1 MSKYA
6 KFLLI
11 LVMFFVVCN
20 HSFADVVKP
29 NTISKFYDDKK
40 NIYEIEGQTNNVLNT
55 ITSKMTKEDEVELRK
70 MVVNFFAG
78 EKDLLNDMIAL
89 VGKYSKSPDYLLNY
103 VLFEKSVTPVARYQ
117 IINGELN
124 PIADIDQMLIS
135 YYKEEDL
142 TKAYYI
148 WDKIK
153 QIWPIEDLQH
163 ISYFHLSKNKEEDA
177 KIAISIL
184 DPETNTWTLD
194 IDEDLFFYY
203 DDLKYNI
210 QIGLAFYHA
219 LNMDNV
225 INVGV
230 NNKNTYTLRGLQYAE
245 DSAINKFY
253 KRFWKGRKTEYDVE
267 QSSKYVDHFF
277 NTKASRTCYDDFAI
291 SFLQYALKGKRSTS
305 KTVLSDKLMFFDNL
319 SEYTALA
326 HWIKARDY

>member
-163 ISYFHLSKNKEEDA
+163 IYGNPKTQVQN
-177 KIAISIL
+177 
-184 DPETNTWTLD
+184 
-194 IDEDLFFYY
+194 
-203 DDLKYNI
+203 
-210 QIGLAFYHA
+210 
-219 LNMDNV
+219 
-225 INVGV
+225 
-230 NNKNTYTLRGLQYAE
+230 NNKKKSIITQ
-245 DSAINKFY
+245 
-253 KRFWKGRKTEYDVE
+253 
-267 QSSKYVDHFF
+267 
-277 NTKASRTCYDDFAI
+277 
-291 SFLQYALKGKRSTS
+291 LK
-305 KTVLSDKLMFFDNL
+305 
-319 SEYTALA
+319 
-326 HWIKARDY
+326 H

>member
-1 MSKYA
+1 MP
-6 KFLLI
+6 
-11 LVMFFVVCN
+11 
-20 HSFADVVKP
+20 KP
-29 NTISKFYDDKK
+29 NVDSIIVEFKRKK
-40 NIYEIEGQTNNVLNT
+40 
-55 ITSKMTKEDEVELRK
+55 SS
-70 MVVNFFAG
+70 F
-78 EKDLLNDMIAL
+78 
-89 VGKYSKSPDYLLNY
+89 
-103 VLFEKSVTPVARYQ
+103 SV
-117 IINGELN
+117 
-124 PIADIDQMLIS
+124 
-135 YYKEEDL
+135 
-142 TKAYYI
+142 
-148 WDKIK
+148 
-153 QIWPIEDLQH
+153 
-163 ISYFHLSKNKEEDA
+163 
-177 KIAISIL
+177 
-184 DPETNTWTLD
+184 